1 MCQKGNLWRE
11 YRQYLF
17 YELSWNRIAF
27 GKLLFAACK
36 TCVVGNE
43 QSLTRKKRGA
53 LFADDAAVAFQISF
67 CLTIKAPLLWHIMRE
82 KQGGVLYVPYVL
94 MSKWT
99 YLCQNAKRTTNS
111 FACPLVYWFTHQL
124 VNLFVRPAANTP
136 ADVNYSVRNL
146 TLWVPFL
153 LTNVRLAAKNR
164 FSRRLV
170 LMKKGG
176 NPWMQQNE
184 FLFKETAAC
193 TRFCAI
199 CS

>member
-1 MCQKGNLWRE
+1 MSAVKTWVCIKKATFGGSTVNTFFTSCRETELHLENCCLQHARRALQGMNNPLRGRKG
-11 YRQYLF
+11 
-17 YELSWNRIAF
+17 EL
-27 GKLLFAACK
+27 
-36 TCVVGNE
+36 
-43 QSLTRKKRGA
+43 

-124 VNLFVRPAANTP
+124 VNLFVRPAVNTP

-146 TLWVPFL
+146 TL
-153 LTNVRLAAKNR
+153 
-164 FSRRLV
+164 
-170 LMKKGG
+170 
-176 NPWMQQNE
+176 
-184 FLFKETAAC
+184 
-193 TRFCAI
+193 
-199 CS
+199 